1 MTKDDNFL
9 QLDFGLSDKEIYFIG
24 QIVAL
29 WGALEHEIFNQTLL
43 TFDGLDGNEIV
54 LPKEMNNLQF
64 TGILEQW
71 KKRVVDKVKGE
82 RAVTLQQQLHQIN
95 NLKEYRNALVHGM
108 WKWSSSNLN
117 RISTVRIRKKE
128 IITVHFTVDDLQDFY
143 NKLAGINFKIR
154 YPGGLQDLASE
165 RAEHGFHISRRFL
178 SMITDNSVAD
188 DWLSKVVVQKDKL
201 NE

>member
-1 MTKDDNFL
+1 MTKDDHFL

-64 TGILEQW
+64 TGVLEQW
-71 KKRVVDKVKGE
+71 KKRVVDKAKGE
-82 RAVTLQQQLHQIN
+82 RAVTLQQQLDQIN
-95 NLKEYRNALVHGM
+95 NLKEYRDALVHGM

-154 YPGGLQDLASE
+154 YPGGLDDLATE
-165 RAEHGFHISRRFL
+165 RAEQGFYISRRFL
-178 SMITDNSVAD
+178 SMITDNAVAD